1 MLFSVSSHTEKKN
14 LGNFFHQSTRKT
26 GFPHALV
33 KKVCEIFFP
42 CVTKNHL
49 DFAKMDLGKH
59 PAGPEGVW
67 SNVAKEKKSRLF
79 GVHLTTG
86 FI

>member
-1 MLFSVSSHTEKKN
+1 MW
-14 LGNFFHQSTRKT
+14 KT
-26 GFPHALV
+26 SFPRALV
-33 KKVCEIFFP
+33 KKVCEIFSP

-49 DFAKMDLGKH
+49 DFAEMVLGKH

-67 SNVAKEKKSRLF
+67 TNVAKVKKSRLF
-79 GVHLTTG
+79 GVHLTPG